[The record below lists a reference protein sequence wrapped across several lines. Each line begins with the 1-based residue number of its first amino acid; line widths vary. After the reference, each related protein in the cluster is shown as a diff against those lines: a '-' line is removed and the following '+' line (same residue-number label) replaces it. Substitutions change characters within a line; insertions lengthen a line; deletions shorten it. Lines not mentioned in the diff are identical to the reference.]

1 MSHWLPLLSLSDS
14 IAHREAIMLKGR
26 AVMFYPGESIVCRQ
40 CNCPQLCFLSS
51 SFMVPFLATAEFY
64 RGVIF
69 FSLPISTFP
78 AAGGC
83 LNEGKMIFK
92 L

>member
-1 MSHWLPLLSLSDS
+1 MSHWLSLLSLSDS
-14 IAHREAIMLKGR
+14 AAHSEAIMLKGR
-26 AVMFYPGESIVCRQ
+26 AVMFDPGESIVCRQ
-40 CNCPQLCFLSS
+40 CNCPQLCFLTS
-51 SFMVPFLATAEFY
+51 SFMVSFLAIAQFY
-64 RGVIF
+64 RAF
-69 FSLPISTFP
+69 FPPLPVSTFP